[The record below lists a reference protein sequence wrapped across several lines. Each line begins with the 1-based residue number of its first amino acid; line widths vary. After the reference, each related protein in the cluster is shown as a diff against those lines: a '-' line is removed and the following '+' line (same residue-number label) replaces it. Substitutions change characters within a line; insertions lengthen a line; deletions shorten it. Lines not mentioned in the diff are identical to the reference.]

1 MKYKGM
7 SRSHLFLIELIIV
20 ILFFSFASV
29 ISLQVFSKSYD
40 IANDTTALNGALMAV
55 QTAAE
60 TDKSISFRNLDT
72 SREAVYFNKNWEISD
87 PNDATYIMSSDVTFE
102 DKWAG
107 TMAVFDYTVTADNV
121 IIYQL
126 QTKKYYAGETLSS
139 ASPKEVE

>member
-1 MKYKGM
+1 MKFKGM

-29 ISLQVFSKSYD
+29 IALQVFTKSYE
-40 IANDTTALNGALMAV
+40 IANNTTALNGAIMAV

-60 TDKSISFRNLDT
+60 TDRNTVFKDLKVAQ
-72 SREAVYFNKNWEISD
+72 EATYFNKDWEISD
-87 PNDATYIMSSDVTFE
+87 PSDATYIMTSNVKLE

-107 TMAVFDYTVTADNV
+107 TMAVFDYAIAADNK

-126 QTKKYYAGETLSS
+126 QMKKYYSGETLTS
-139 ASPKEVE
+139 ASPKEVD